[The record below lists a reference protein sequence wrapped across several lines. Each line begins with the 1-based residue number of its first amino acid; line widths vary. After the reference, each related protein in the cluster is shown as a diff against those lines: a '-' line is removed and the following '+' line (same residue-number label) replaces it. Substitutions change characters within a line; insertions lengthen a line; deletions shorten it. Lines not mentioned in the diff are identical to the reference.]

1 MIKIKSNIVMF
12 ISSRKRKLV
21 SYLKNTKI
29 KNILEDKIHKNTI
42 ILEKEYDIVSDIPFS
57 KVINMRGTITSVT
70 KYNPT
75 IVID

>member
-1 MIKIKSNIVMF
+1 MIKIKGNIVMF